1 MVCQLISSPTNDA
14 FLMTALAN

>member
-1 MVCQLISSPTNDA
+1 MEGPTNDA